1 MEDWLFNNK
10 LLKWMYSV
18 DWERSLFIDRL
29 RTVLVFII
37 AFALLLPSFLGYI
50 RLMVWLFFGR

>member
-1 MEDWLFNNK
+1 MEEWLFNTK

-18 DWERSLFIDRL
+18 DWERRLFIDRL
-29 RTVLVFII
+29 RTVLVFTV
-37 AFALLLPSFLGYI
+37 AFAVLLPSFLGYI

>member
-1 MEDWLFNNK
+1 MEQWLFESR

-18 DWERSLFIDRL
+18 EWERKLFIHSL
-29 RTVLVFII
+29 RMVLVFTV

-50 RLMVWLFFGR
+50 RLMVWIFFGR

>member
-1 MEDWLFNNK
+1 MEEWLFNTR

-18 DWERSLFIDRL
+18 DWERRLFIDRL
-29 RTVLVFII
+29 RTVLVFTV

-50 RLMVWLFFGR
+50 RLMVWLFFGM

>member
-1 MEDWLFNNK
+1 MEDWLFNTR

-18 DWERSLFIDRL
+18 DWERRLFIDRL
-29 RTVLVFII
+29 RTVLVFVI

>member
-1 MEDWLFNNK
+1 MEEWLFNTR

-18 DWERSLFIDRL
+18 DWERRLFIDRL
-29 RTVLVFII
+29 RTVLVFTV
-37 AFALLLPSFLGYI
+37 AFAVLLPSFLGYI

>member
-1 MEDWLFNNK
+1 MEDWLFK
-10 LLKWMYSV
+10 TRLLKWMYSV

-29 RTVLVFII
+29 RTVLVFTV